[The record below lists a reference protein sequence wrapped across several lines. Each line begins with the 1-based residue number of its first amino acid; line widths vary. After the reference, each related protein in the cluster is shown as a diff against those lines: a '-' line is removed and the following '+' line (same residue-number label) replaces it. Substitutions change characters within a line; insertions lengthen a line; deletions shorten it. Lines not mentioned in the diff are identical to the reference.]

1 MFYFYKKT
9 RDYLR
14 VLHRIELLTRN
25 SDTAKSMLVVLL
37 VATIGGSLALQGWK
51 SRTPAFDLLL
61 ATEGAHEFVLHQRF
75 PDRGALAS
83 FAAINPPGGAWLMV
97 PGVFLFTDPRLYE
110 FVGSLS
116 VYTGTLF
123 GVFLLARTYFGMR
136 CATLA
141 VVLYGLSGVGLLVAG
156 SVWDRLALQFFY
168 VWMVYWTVQ
177 WVTERNSKYLV
188 AAILAL
194 ATGLY
199 VFLEMAPAI
208 FILPITWMVYRPPVK
223 LQPLFFGGLLILVLW
238 VPYIRLEFT
247 RNFADLRS
255 LVLRE
260 QILPVN
266 YRNSWCDP
274 DLILHSLEKSS
285 IANIADRPL
294 NGADTISTTV
304 LNRLSPVWERVK
316 FVTIALSSNFQD
328 AAHVRGGSIALTIA
342 VLTCLFLLTL
352 SGVSAATAGRIADRI
367 GFWLP
372 RFATGMIVS
381 GVVANELIIARY
393 LSMDG
398 ILESTT
404 VSGIR
409 LLQLILVLSGLA
421 LLILRKP
428 TARIGKQVVIRMAES
443 NQTAQHLAHPKLL
456 IPVLSLVIP
465 WVILLL
471 MVENLQHLVRFWWL
485 WPIQV
490 VALAAFVTHIPS
502 RLQMP
507 PMVVWIGSFL
517 LISMTLSNP
526 MILSRVEDWLK
537 DSWSGSDSDKIRV
550 VEYLAR
556 LLEGKKQATIGYQ
569 MPIYP
574 FTAIFNAVDSRYK
587 AGADWDMILKYRHG
601 ISNTNRCAEGVSP
614 NDEFRIL
621 QTRPSWTTG
630 QARGL
635 GYFDVSLDRKFHL
648 LQQFGSYQV
657 FKRE

>member
-1 MFYFYKKT
+1 MSYFYKT
-9 RDYLR
+9 MRDYLH

-25 SDTAKSMLVVLL
+25 SDTAKSVLVVML

-51 SRTPAFDLLL
+51 SRTPALDLLL
-61 ATEGAHEFVLHQRF
+61 ATEGAHDFVLHHQF
-75 PDRGALAS
+75 PDRGAVAS
-83 FAAINPPGGAWLMV
+83 YAAFNPPGGAWLMV

-116 VYTGTLF
+116 VYIGTLF

-136 CATLA
+136 SATLA
-141 VVLYGLSGVGLLVAG
+141 VVLYGLSGVGLFVAG

-177 WVTERNSKYLV
+177 WVIERNPKYLV

-208 FILPITWMVYRPPVK
+208 FLLPIIWIIYRPPVK
-223 LQPLFFGGLLILVLW
+223 LQSLCFAGLLILVLW
-238 VPYIRLEFT
+238 IPYIRLEFN

-274 DLILHSLEKSS
+274 DLVLRSLEISS
-285 IANIADRPL
+285 IPNIADQPL
-294 NGADTISTTV
+294 NGPDTISPTLV
-304 LNRLSPVWERVK
+304 NRLSHVGERIN
-316 FVTIALSSNFQD
+316 FVTVALSSNFQD
-328 AAHVRGGSIALTIA
+328 FAHVPAGGIVLTIA

-352 SGVSAATAGRIADRI
+352 SGVSVATAGRITDRI

-372 RFATGMIVS
+372 RVATGMIVL
-381 GVVANELIIARY
+381 GVVANELIIAKY
-393 LSMDG
+393 LSIDG

-409 LLQLILVLSGLA
+409 WLQLFLVLSGLA
-421 LLILRKP
+421 LLMLRRP
-428 TARIGKQVVIRMAES
+428 AARIGTQVAIRMTAS
-443 NQTAQHLAHPKLL
+443 NHTAQHSANLKLL
-456 IPVLSLVIP
+456 VPVLSLVIP

-471 MVENLQHLVRFWWL
+471 MVENLHHLVRFWWL

-490 VALAAFVTHIPS
+490 VVLAAFVTHIPS
-502 RLQMP
+502 TLQMP
-507 PMVVWIGSFL
+507 RVVVWIGSCL
-517 LISMTLSNP
+517 LILMTVSNP
-526 MILSRVEDWLK
+526 LIHSRVEDWFK
-537 DSWSGSDSDKIRV
+537 DGWSGTDSDKIRV
-550 VEYLAR
+550 AEYLASH
-556 LLEGKKQATIGYQ
+556 LKGKKQATIGYQ
-569 MPIYP
+569 MPIYR

-587 AGADWDMILKYRHG
+587 AGADWDMIFKYRHG

-621 QTRPSWTTG
+621 QTRPSWTTA
-630 QARGL
+630 QVSGL
-635 GYFDVSLDRKFHL
+635 GYFDVSLDSKFHL